1 MKITNWP
8 PNYEMKSINVLHRFY
23 SLAILLIV
31 ATTSIGQ
38 ETAQLDT
45 AWYRRNDSIFLNS
58 DHTFLNSDKKFLKLK
73 EGTWKRLYTTSLVFT
88 PSENDT
94 VATADTIILESYPYS
109 QSGVDFSK
117 DKKEGY
123 WKFGDGNSILYF
135 SSKNDTLGNKQ
146 SFKYISRTANNEGNF
161 LNIENGT
168 WTPIKK
174 RHVVFSPKVG
184 DTTHVADTVLLTKL
198 AGHRLS
204 FQQGKQTFTFQLAD
218 YVKPP
223 GFSLYSLSRGLLG
236 VFVLILI
243 GYIFSTDRKSINWKL
258 VGKGLLLQLTLALL
272 ILKVPFVETIFEAVA
287 TGFRELIDFSHEGA
301 TFLFGGPE
309 GMPPMLKNFA
319 FYILPSVV
327 FFSALTS
334 LLYYFGILQ
343 KIVKVMAW
351 VMKKLLGLSG
361 SESVA
366 AAGNVFIGQTEA
378 PLLVK
383 PYLARMTKSELMCLM
398 VGGMATI
405 AGGVLAAV
413 IGILG
418 EGDAVKE
425 VFYAKHLLTASLMSA
440 PAAIV
445 FAKMLVPEK
454 EKFSTDLSVSQ
465 EKIGVNALEAIT
477 NGTTDGL
484 KLAVNVGAMLLVFVS
499 LIALANAMLG
509 WFGGF
514 TGLNEVIASGGYFDQ
529 LSFEAISGYVFSPLA
544 WLMGVEWYD
553 AVYVGQLLGEKTILN
568 EFIAYPHMG
577 EIQDEMSFKSVLMST
592 YVLCGFANIA
602 SIGIQVGG
610 IGILVPQR
618 KSQLAKFGVRALIG
632 GTLACMMTAVLVGV
646 LY

>member
-1 MKITNWP
+1 MKLTKELLKQSLLLLFIFLSTSSFSQENNSNLQSDWYRRLDTLQLKADYTFYNTDTLLSKTRRGFYKKEGKKLIFSSLDFSLVKETNAQL
-8 PNYEMKSINVLHRFY
+8 S
-23 SLAILLIV
+23 IV
-31 ATTSIGQ
+31 AEILKKDTLTREDSLSTYLSSKAYILP
-38 ETAQLDT
+38 QLDT
-45 AWYRRNDSIFLNS
+45 
-58 DHTFLNSDKKFLKLK
+58 
-73 EGTWKRLYTTSLVFT
+73 
-88 PSENDT
+88 
-94 VATADTIILESYPYS
+94 
-109 QSGVDFSK
+109 
-117 DKKEGY
+117 
-123 WKFGDGNSILYF
+123 
-135 SSKNDTLGNKQ
+135 
-146 SFKYISRTANNEGNF
+146 IS
-161 LNIENGT
+161 
-168 WTPIKK
+168 
-174 RHVVFSPKVG
+174 
-184 DTTHVADTVLLTKL
+184 LTKNNF
-198 AGHRLS
+198 RKLS
-204 FQQGKQTFTFQLAD
+204 LNKSGYEVTYQLEEYA
-218 YVKPP
+218 KSQ
-223 GFSLYSLSRGLLG
+223 GFSFYSLSRGLLG
-236 VFVLILI
+236 VVALVLLAFL
-243 GYIFSTDRKSINWKL
+243 FSTSRRDINWSL
-258 VGKGLLLQLTLALL
+258 VIKGLGLQVFLAIL
-272 ILKVPFVETIFEAVA
+272 ILKVPFVEGFFEFLAR
-287 TGFRELIDFSHEGA
+287 GFRKVIDFSHDGA
-301 TFLFGGPE
+301 HFLFGDGSD
-309 GMPPMLKNFA
+309 MPGMLKNFA

-327 FFSALTS
+327 FFSAISS

-343 KIVKVMAW
+343 KIVKGMAW

-383 PYLARMTKSELMCLM
+383 PYLKRMTKSELMCLM

-425 VFYAKHLLTASLMSA
+425 VFYAKHLLAASLMSA

-445 FAKMLVPEK
+445 FSKILVPEK

-465 EKIGVNALEAIT
+465 DSVGVNALEAIT

-499 LIALANAMLG
+499 LIALANYLLG
-509 WFGGF
+509 LFGNA
-514 TGLNEVIASGGYFDQ
+514 TGLNDIISAGGYFKA
-529 LSFEAISGYVFSPLA
+529 LSFEAITGYLFSPLA

-553 AVYVGQLLGEKTILN
+553 AIFVGQLLGEKTILN

-577 EIQDEMSFKSVLMST
+577 QIQDEMSFKSVLMST

-610 IGILVPQR
+610 IGILIPER

-632 GTLACMMTAVLVGV
+632 GTLACMMTAVIVGV

>member
-1 MKITNWP
+1 MKLTK
-8 PNYEMKSINVLHRFY
+8 ELLKQ
-23 SLAILLIV
+23 SLLLLFIFLS
-31 ATTSIGQ
+31 TSSFSQ
-38 ETAQLDT
+38 ENSSNLQSDWFRRLDT
-45 AWYRRNDSIFLNS
+45 LQLKADYTFYNTDTLLSKTRRGF
-58 DHTFLNSDKKFLKLK
+58 
-73 EGTWKRLYTTSLVFT
+73 Y
-88 PSENDT
+88 
-94 VATADTIILESYPYS
+94 
-109 QSGVDFSK
+109 
-117 DKKEGY
+117 KKEG
-123 WKFGDGNSILYF
+123 KKLIF
-135 SSKNDTLGNKQ
+135 SSLEFSQVKETNAQLSIASEILKKDKLTREDSLRTFLSSKAYILPQIDTISVTKNNFRKLSLNK
-146 SFKYISRTANNEGNF
+146 SGYEVTY
-161 LNIENGT
+161 
-168 WTPIKK
+168 
-174 RHVVFSPKVG
+174 
-184 DTTHVADTVLLTKL
+184 
-198 AGHRLS
+198 
-204 FQQGKQTFTFQLAD
+204 QLEEYA
-218 YVKPP
+218 KSQ
-223 GFSLYSLSRGLLG
+223 GFSFYSLSRGLLG
-236 VFVLILI
+236 VVALVLLAFL
-243 GYIFSTDRKSINWKL
+243 FSTSRRDINWSL
-258 VGKGLLLQLTLALL
+258 VIKGLGLQVFLAIL
-272 ILKVPFVETIFEAVA
+272 ILKVPFVEGFFEFLAR
-287 TGFRELIDFSHEGA
+287 GFRKVIDFSHDGA
-301 TFLFGGPE
+301 HFLFGDGSD
-309 GMPPMLKNFA
+309 MPGMLKNFA

-327 FFSALTS
+327 FFSAISS

-343 KIVKVMAW
+343 KIVKGMAW

-383 PYLARMTKSELMCLM
+383 PYLKRMTKSELMCLM

-425 VFYAKHLLTASLMSA
+425 VFYAKHLLAASLMSA

-445 FAKMLVPEK
+445 FSKILVPEK

-465 EKIGVNALEAIT
+465 DSVGVNALEAIT

-499 LIALANAMLG
+499 LIALANYLLG
-509 WFGGF
+509 LFGNA
-514 TGLNEVIASGGYFDQ
+514 TGLNDIISAGGYFKA
-529 LSFEAISGYVFSPLA
+529 LSFEAITGYLFSPLA

-553 AVYVGQLLGEKTILN
+553 AIFVGQLLGEKTILN

-577 EIQDEMSFKSVLMST
+577 QIQDEMSFKSVLMST

-610 IGILVPQR
+610 IGILIPER

-632 GTLACMMTAVLVGV
+632 GTLACMMTAVIVGV